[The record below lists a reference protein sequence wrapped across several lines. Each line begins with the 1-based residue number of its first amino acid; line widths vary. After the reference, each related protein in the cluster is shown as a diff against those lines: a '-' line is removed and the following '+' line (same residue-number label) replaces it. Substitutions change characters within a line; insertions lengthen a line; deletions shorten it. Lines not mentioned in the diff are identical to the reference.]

1 MLTQSKLNLFVFR
14 CSPELQDTI
23 HRNVVLSGGTTLMK
37 GLVPRLQNELGKIN
51 PKIRTVRAPD
61 NRRYSAWNGG
71 SILGSLSTIDSMYV
85 TIDEYADH
93 GGRIVNRSK
102 WFGLK

>member
-1 MLTQSKLNLFVFR
+1 MLTQSKLNFFVFR

-51 PKIRTVRAPD
+51 PKIRAVRAPD
-61 NRRYSAWNGG
+61 NRRYSAWIGG

-93 GGRIVNRSK
+93 GGRIVNQK
-102 WFGLK
+102 CF